1 MFSKKN
7 IIFMIFASL
16 FYLTVSQLHLRGID
30 TLKLRSFVKCVED
43 KIEKSNINDIPLDL
57 VSSLLTT
64 PQNVDYK
71 RIQELMTKNFDK
83 IKDCLI
89 KGNIPKMPDGK
100 SLVDLNNI
108 YKEKY
113 DWKKIIECLVDKVNN
128 IDTSPFKKLIEY
140 INEGKYLEALREEF
154 KLRNNGNSILRECVP
169 AKI

>member
-1 MFSKKN
+1 MISKKN
-7 IIFMIFASL
+7 IIFTIFASL
-16 FYLTVSQLHLRGID
+16 FYLTTCQLHLRGID

-43 KIEKSNINDIPLDL
+43 KIEKSNDNDIPLDL

-89 KGNIPKMPDGK
+89 KGNIPKMPDGTR
-100 SLVDLNNI
+100 LVDLNNI

-113 DWKKIIECLVDKVNN
+113 DWKKIIEWLVDKVNN